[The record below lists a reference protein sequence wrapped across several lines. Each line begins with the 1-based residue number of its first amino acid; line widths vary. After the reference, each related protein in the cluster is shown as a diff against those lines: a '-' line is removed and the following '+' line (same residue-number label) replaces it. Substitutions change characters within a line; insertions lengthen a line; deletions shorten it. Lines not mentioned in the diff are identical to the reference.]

1 MAGTRLTNPLAL
13 AVLVLLFER
22 PMHPYEMSTTLR
34 TRRKQDSIKLNYGSL
49 YSVVASLEKYGLIEV
64 KESVREGNRPERT
77 VYQLTPAGEA
87 KATGWLSE
95 LLSTPAKEYTRF
107 EAALSL
113 IGAIEPDDA
122 IRQLEL
128 RLGTLILQQR
138 ADDGIRS
145 ALPADFPRIF
155 VIEGEYQRALLDA
168 EVAFVRKL
176 IADLKSENLTGIKQ
190 WRRMHELHAAGATAE
205 EIADE
210 LSAMTPDMTD
220 WLEDPTTS
228 TP

>member
-34 TRRKQDSIKLNYGSL
+34 ARRKEDSIKLNYGSL

-64 KESVREGNRPERT
+64 KESGREGNRPERT
-77 VYQLTPAGEA
+77 VYQLTPAGEV

-128 RLGTLILQQR
+128 RLGTLILKQR
-138 ADDGIRS
+138 ADDGIRC
-145 ALPADFPRIF
+145 AMPAAFPRIF
-155 VIEGEYQRALLDA
+155 MIESEYQRALLDA
-168 EVAFVRKL
+168 EVTFVRSL
-176 IADLKSENLTGIKQ
+176 IADLKSEDVTGIKQ
-190 WRRMHELHAAGATAE
+190 WRRMHELRAAGATAD
-205 EIADE
+205 EIAAE
-210 LSAMTPDMTD
+210 LSAMTPGVTD
-220 WLEDPTTS
+220 WLEDPTTR
-228 TP
+228 T